1 MLGELDVHIR
11 HSGSDLLVDKW
22 MQFSGGNN
30 VTIHDGYADWHE
42 AGVYLADIIEANRGK
57 VIVNCDIDCFVVNW
71 ELVHKIIKHMEI
83 CGYGYVGVRDDR
95 FTIPHRDNS
104 KDVMNPFFN
113 IFDCRVASV
122 PMDWE
127 RIPFVCEPYDE
138 IFRGLRRSNKYMHLP
153 NRQGEDGISTE
164 LYYNGGLYAV
174 HSWYARE
181 YGYDE
186 FHTNRINKII
196 ERCEQLL

>member
-1 MLGELDVHIR
+1 
-11 HSGSDLLVDKW
+11 
-22 MQFSGGNN
+22 
-30 VTIHDGYADWHE
+30 
-42 AGVYLADIIEANRGK
+42 
-57 VIVNCDIDCFVVNW
+57 
-71 ELVHKIIKHMEI
+71 
-83 CGYGYVGVRDDR
+83 
-95 FTIPHRDNS
+95 
-104 KDVMNPFFN
+104 
-113 IFDCRVASV
+113 
-122 PMDWE
+122 
-127 RIPFVCEPYDE
+127 
-138 IFRGLRRSNKYMHLP
+138 MHLP